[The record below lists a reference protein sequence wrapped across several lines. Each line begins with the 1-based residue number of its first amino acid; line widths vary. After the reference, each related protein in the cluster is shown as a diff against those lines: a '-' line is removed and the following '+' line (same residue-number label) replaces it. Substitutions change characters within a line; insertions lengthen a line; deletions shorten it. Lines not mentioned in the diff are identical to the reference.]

1 MLEFAHREDL
11 VSLTHLIGERNLMFS
26 PLRRVPKIPDE
37 PPFMSQLGLR
47 LKTKKTCALNL
58 KKKNENNN
66 NMPDKYQRITTYV
79 IQVKN
84 L

>member
-1 MLEFAHREDL
+1 MLEFAHREDT

-47 LKTKKTCALNL
+47 LKTKKC
-58 KKKNENNN
+58 
-66 NMPDKYQRITTYV
+66 V
-79 IQVKN
+79 H
-84 L
+84 

>member
-47 LKTKKTCALNL
+47 LKTKNVCTKF
-58 KKKNENNN
+58 KKEK
-66 NMPDKYQRITTYV
+66 
-79 IQVKN
+79 
-84 L
+84 